1 MFNVA
6 RRSLAQLGGG
16 VLLGTAVVGGL
27 FIEIEKVTGRIP
39 IDSPL
44 LFTLILGVSV
54 MVLIGVPACTVP
66 TLRALRIMP
75 TEALR
80 EGG

>member
-1 MFNVA
+1 M
-6 RRSLAQLGGG
+6 
-16 VLLGTAVVGGL
+16 L
-27 FIEIEKVTGRIP
+27 FIEIERVTGQIP

-44 LFTLILGVSV
+44 LFTLILGGSV
-54 MVLIGVPACTVP
+54 TVLIGLLACLAP